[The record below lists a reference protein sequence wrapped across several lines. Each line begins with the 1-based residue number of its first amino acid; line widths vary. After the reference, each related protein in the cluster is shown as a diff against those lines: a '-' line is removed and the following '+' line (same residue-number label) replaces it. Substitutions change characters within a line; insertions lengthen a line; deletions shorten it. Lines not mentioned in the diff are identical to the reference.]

1 MNRKRRKE
9 EISASLKL
17 LAATYV
23 RTVRQLERQME
34 ETLATLC
41 RELELEDAGWLDS
54 VLAIDVD
61 VAPPSSAFRPVADRS
76 TLSVVFQG
84 KSCFLGNTLLF
95 RFFEALSRRPNRYF
109 AHSELLDEVWGGQR
123 SESSIRN
130 VAKRLRDRLVLTG
143 MAEVANAIDGS
154 TAGYYILRSPVSE

>member
-1 MNRKRRKE
+1 MNRERRKE

-23 RTVRQLERQME
+23 QTVRQLERQME

-41 RELELEDAGWLDS
+41 RELELEDAGWLDA
-54 VLAIDVD
+54 VLAIDAD

-95 RFFEALSRRPNRYF
+95 RFFETIARRPNRYF
-109 AHSELLDEVWGGQR
+109 AHSELLNEVWGGQR

-143 MAEVANAIDGS
+143 MTEVACAIDGS
-154 TAGYYILRSPVSE
+154 TPGYYVLRSPVRE